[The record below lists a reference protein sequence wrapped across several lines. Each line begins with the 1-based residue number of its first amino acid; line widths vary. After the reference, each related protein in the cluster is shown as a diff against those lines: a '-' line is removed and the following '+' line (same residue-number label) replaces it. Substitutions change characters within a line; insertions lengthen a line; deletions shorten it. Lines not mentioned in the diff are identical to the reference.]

1 MLLLII
7 VNIRSFVKKNF
18 KFFGNFLDFLN
29 SFTHNIDIKPRRMTM
44 NIIKKLRTEKNI
56 SQQKLA
62 ELCCVHQTAVSQ
74 WENGRTL
81 PDRNSLTLLSR
92 VFGVSVEVLL
102 GIEKPK
108 DENLIPGFERI
119 TAEAAEEKLG
129 SVDFFALTVN
139 DGSMAPTLILDDTVI
154 ISRRSEVRSGDIAAV
169 AIGPSELSVKR
180 VIKKGTSL
188 MLVPENPAFEPM
200 LFSEKEIESLPVSI
214 LGKAVELRRK
224 F

>member
-1 MLLLII
+1 
-7 VNIRSFVKKNF
+7 
-18 KFFGNFLDFLN
+18 
-29 SFTHNIDIKPRRMTM
+29 M
-44 NIIKKLRTEKNI
+44 NIIKKLRTEKKI

-81 PDRNSLTLLSR
+81 PDRNSLTLLSK

-200 LFSEKEIESLPVSI
+200 LFSETEIESLPVSI